1 LSKFAILKSYDDYVI
16 RIYSNK
22 VLLIIFSTVFLVG
35 GMNYAAAAPT
45 NTSLPSITGEATVGT
60 SLIVNTGAWSS
71 TQVTFNIQ
79 WFSCSTSL
87 STSCVAQSGRTSSAY
102 SLTIS
107 DLSKYVR
114 ASITAL
120 DSTGGSTVFTNLVG
134 PIVTPP
140 QASVLPVI
148 TGVATPGSVLQT
160 TRGTWSGAAATGD
173 QYQWLRCTSVDTSNC
188 KVISTGTGNT
198 YTVQNSDTGF
208 RLAVNVI
215 VRDITNRINGAAKSL
230 TTQPVLG
237 SPTVS
242 STPTFTSNLYV
253 GGTATI
259 DRGTWSTAGNT
270 TYLYQ
275 WQRCSSQSITACLNI
290 AGATNP
296 SYPVSQS
303 DLNQYLRVAV
313 TAINEVGGSTIYSG
327 FSAQVAATAPP
338 VNTNTPIVSGSPFE
352 TSPVSVVSK
361 GQWSNIEESK
371 LVIQWQICT
380 TTISCNDIPSATSPI
395 YTATS
400 ADIGKTIRVKI
411 IAPYSQKNVEAFSN
425 QTSIIKKAY
434 TNASPPTL
442 LSYADIGDEIEVFK
456 GFWEGLPIANISYVW
471 QRCKSAT
478 SCTNIPGATKTTYTP
493 SSSDRGYSIRVG
505 ERPSPTTAYAFSE
518 ISNQIPLLVAKKKTI
533 TCVKGKSTK
542 KVKAVNPKCP
552 KGYKKK

>member
-1 LSKFAILKSYDDYVI
+1 MK
-16 RIYSNK
+16 RIYGNK
-22 VLLIIFSTVFLVG
+22 VLLLTFSAIFLAG
-35 GMNYAAAAPT
+35 GINYAAAAPT

-60 SLIVNTGAWSS
+60 SLTVNTGGWSS

-79 WFSCSTSL
+79 WFSCSTNL
-87 STSCVAQSGRTSSAY
+87 STSCVAQSGRTTGTY
-102 SLTIS
+102 LVTTS
-107 DLSKYVR
+107 DLTRYIR
-114 ASITAL
+114 ASVTAL
-120 DSTGGSTVFTNLVG
+120 DATGGSTVFTTLVG
-134 PIVTPP
+134 PVVTPP
-140 QASVLPVI
+140 QARVLPVI
-148 TGVATPGSVLQT
+148 TGVATPGSVLQA

-188 KVISTGTGNT
+188 TVISTSTSNT

-215 VRDITNRINGAAKSL
+215 VRDITNRISGSAKSL

-253 GGTATI
+253 GGTATL

-275 WQRCSSQSITACLNI
+275 WQRCSTQAITACLNI
-290 AGATNP
+290 SGATTA
-296 SYPVSQS
+296 SYLVAQL

-338 VNTNTPIVSGSPFE
+338 VNTSIPIVSGSAFE
-352 TSPVSVVSK
+352 TSVINIISK
-361 GQWSNIEESK
+361 GQWSGIEESK
-371 LVIQWQICT
+371 LLTQWQICST
-380 TTISCNDIPSATSPI
+380 AISCSDIASATSPT
-395 YTATS
+395 YTASS
-400 ADIGKTIRVKI
+400 ADVGKTIRAKI

-425 QTSIIKKAY
+425 QTPIIKKAY
-434 TNASPPTL
+434 TNVFPPTL
-442 LSYADIGDEIEVFK
+442 LSYADIGDKIDIFK
-456 GFWEGLPIANISYVW
+456 GYWEGLATSNISYVW

-478 SCTNIPGATKTTYTP
+478 SCTNIPGATKSTYTP

-518 ISNQIPLLVAKKKTI
+518 ISNKIAVLVAAKKSI
-533 TCVKGKSTK
+533 TCVKKGKKAK
-542 KVKAVNPKCP
+542 KVTAVKPKCP

>member
-1 LSKFAILKSYDDYVI
+1 MR
-16 RIYSNK
+16 RIYGNK
-22 VLLIIFSTVFLVG
+22 VLLLTFSAIFLAG
-35 GMNYAAAAPT
+35 GINYAAAAPT

-60 SLIVNTGAWSS
+60 SLTVNTGGWSS

-79 WFSCSTSL
+79 WFSCSTNL
-87 STSCVAQSGRTSSAY
+87 STSCVAQSGRTTGTY
-102 SLTIS
+102 LVTTS
-107 DLSKYVR
+107 DLTRYIR
-114 ASITAL
+114 ASVTAL
-120 DSTGGSTVFTNLVG
+120 DATGGSTVFTTLVG
-134 PIVTPP
+134 PVVTPP

-148 TGVATPGSVLQT
+148 TGVATPGSVLQA

-188 KVISTGTGNT
+188 TVISTSTSNT

-215 VRDITNRINGAAKSL
+215 VRDITNRISGSAKSL

-253 GGTATI
+253 GGTATL

-275 WQRCSSQSITACLNI
+275 WQRCSTQAITACLNI
-290 AGATNP
+290 SGATTA
-296 SYPVSQS
+296 SYPVSQL

-338 VNTNTPIVSGSPFE
+338 VNTSIPIVSGSAFE
-352 TSPVSVVSK
+352 TLIINIISK
-361 GQWSNIEESK
+361 GQWSGIEESK
-371 LVIQWQICT
+371 LLTQWQICST
-380 TTISCNDIPSATSPI
+380 AISCSDIPSATSPT
-395 YTATS
+395 YTASS
-400 ADIGKTIRVKI
+400 ADVGKTIRVKI

-425 QTSIIKKAY
+425 QTLIIKKAY
-434 TNASPPTL
+434 TNVFPPTL
-442 LSYADIGDEIEVFK
+442 LSYADIGDKIDIFK
-456 GFWEGLPIANISYVW
+456 GYWEGLSISNISYVW

-478 SCTNIPGATKTTYTP
+478 SCTNIPGATKSTYTP

-518 ISNQIPLLVAKKKTI
+518 ISNKIPALVAAKKSI
-533 TCVKGKSTK
+533 TCVKKGKKAK
-542 KVKAVNPKCP
+542 KVTAINPKCP

>member
-1 LSKFAILKSYDDYVI
+1 MR
-16 RIYSNK
+16 RIYGNK
-22 VLLIIFSTVFLVG
+22 VLLLTFSAIFLAG
-35 GMNYAAAAPT
+35 GINYAAAAPT

-60 SLIVNTGAWSS
+60 SLTVNTGGWSS

-79 WFSCSTSL
+79 WFSCSTNL
-87 STSCVAQSGRTSSAY
+87 STSCVAQSGRTTGTY
-102 SLTIS
+102 LVTTS
-107 DLSKYVR
+107 DLTRYIR
-114 ASITAL
+114 ASVTAL
-120 DSTGGSTVFTNLVG
+120 DATGGSTVFTTLVG
-134 PIVTPP
+134 PVVTPP

-148 TGVATPGSVLQT
+148 TGVATPGSVLQA

-188 KVISTGTGNT
+188 TVISTSTSNT

-215 VRDITNRINGAAKSL
+215 VRDITNRISGSAKSL

-242 STPTFTSNLYV
+242 STPTFTSSLYV
-253 GGTATI
+253 GGTATL

-275 WQRCSSQSITACLNI
+275 WQRCSTQAITACLNI
-290 AGATNP
+290 SGATTA
-296 SYPVSQS
+296 SYLVAQL

-338 VNTNTPIVSGSPFE
+338 VNTSIPIVSGSAFE
-352 TSPVSVVSK
+352 TSVINIISK
-361 GQWSNIEESK
+361 GQWSGIEESK
-371 LVIQWQICT
+371 LLTQWQICST
-380 TTISCNDIPSATSPI
+380 AISCSDIASATSPT
-395 YTATS
+395 YTASS
-400 ADIGKTIRVKI
+400 ADVGKTIRAKI

-425 QTSIIKKAY
+425 QTPIIKKAY
-434 TNASPPTL
+434 TNVFPPTL
-442 LSYADIGDEIEVFK
+442 LSYADIGDKIDIFK
-456 GFWEGLPIANISYVW
+456 GYWEGLATSNISYVW

-478 SCTNIPGATKTTYTP
+478 SCTNIPGATKSTYTP

-518 ISNQIPLLVAKKKTI
+518 ISNKIAVLVAAKKSI
-533 TCVKGKSTK
+533 TCVKKGKKAK
-542 KVKAVNPKCP
+542 KVTAVKPKCP

>member
-1 LSKFAILKSYDDYVI
+1 MRK
-16 RIYSNK
+16 IYGNK
-22 VLLIIFSTVFLVG
+22 VLFLTFSAIFLAGSI
-35 GMNYAAAAPT
+35 NHAAAAPT

-60 SLIVNTGAWSS
+60 SLIVNTGSWSS
-71 TQVTFNIQ
+71 TQITFNIQ
-79 WFSCSTSL
+79 WFSCSTNL
-87 STSCVAQSGRTSSAY
+87 SSSCVAQSGRTIGTYLITA
-102 SLTIS
+102 S
-107 DLSKYVR
+107 DLTRYIR
-114 ASITAL
+114 ASVTAL
-120 DSTGGSTVFTNLVG
+120 DATGGSTVFTTLVG
-134 PIVTPP
+134 PVVTPP

-148 TGVATPGSVLQT
+148 TGVATPGSVLQA

-188 KVISTGTGNT
+188 TVISTSTSNT

-215 VRDITNRINGAAKSL
+215 VRDITNRISGSAKSL

-253 GGTATI
+253 GGTATL

-275 WQRCSSQSITACLNI
+275 WQRCSTQAITACLNI
-290 AGATNP
+290 SGATTA
-296 SYPVSQS
+296 SYLVAQL

-338 VNTNTPIVSGSPFE
+338 VNTSIPIVSGSAFE
-352 TSPVSVVSK
+352 TSVINIISK
-361 GQWSNIEESK
+361 GQWSGIEESK
-371 LVIQWQICT
+371 LLTQWQICST
-380 TTISCNDIPSATSPI
+380 AISCSDIASATSPT
-395 YTATS
+395 YTASS
-400 ADIGKTIRVKI
+400 ADVGKTIRVKI

-425 QTSIIKKAY
+425 QTLIIKKAY
-434 TNASPPTL
+434 TNVFPPTL
-442 LSYADIGDEIEVFK
+442 LSYADIGDKIDIFK
-456 GFWEGLPIANISYVW
+456 GYWEGLSISNISYVW

-478 SCTNIPGATKTTYTP
+478 SCTNIPGATKSTYTP

-518 ISNQIPLLVAKKKTI
+518 ISNKIAALVVAKKSI
-533 TCVKGKSTK
+533 TCVKKGKKAK
-542 KVKAVNPKCP
+542 KVTAVKPKCP

>member
-1 LSKFAILKSYDDYVI
+1 MR
-16 RIYSNK
+16 RIYGNK
-22 VLLIIFSTVFLVG
+22 VLLLTFSAIFLAG
-35 GMNYAAAAPT
+35 GINYAAAAPT

-60 SLIVNTGAWSS
+60 SLTVNTGGWSS

-79 WFSCSTSL
+79 WFSCSTNL
-87 STSCVAQSGRTSSAY
+87 STSCVAQSGRTTGTY
-102 SLTIS
+102 LVTTS
-107 DLSKYVR
+107 DLTRYIR
-114 ASITAL
+114 ASVTAL
-120 DSTGGSTVFTNLVG
+120 DATGGSTVFTTLVG
-134 PIVTPP
+134 PVVTPP

-148 TGVATPGSVLQT
+148 TGVATPGSVLQA

-188 KVISTGTGNT
+188 TVISTSTSNT

-215 VRDITNRINGAAKSL
+215 VRDITNRISGSAKSL

-253 GGTATI
+253 GGTATL

-275 WQRCSSQSITACLNI
+275 WQRCSTQAITACQNI
-290 AGATNP
+290 SGATTA
-296 SYPVSQS
+296 SYLVAQL

-338 VNTNTPIVSGSPFE
+338 VNTSIPIVSGSAFE
-352 TSPVSVVSK
+352 TSVINIISK
-361 GQWSNIEESK
+361 GQWSGIEESK
-371 LVIQWQICT
+371 LLTQWQICST
-380 TTISCNDIPSATSPI
+380 AISCSDIASATSPT
-395 YTATS
+395 YTASS
-400 ADIGKTIRVKI
+400 ADVGKTIRAKI

-425 QTSIIKKAY
+425 QTPIIKKAY
-434 TNASPPTL
+434 TNVFPPTL
-442 LSYADIGDEIEVFK
+442 LSYADIGDKIDIFK
-456 GFWEGLPIANISYVW
+456 GYWEGLATSNISYVW

-478 SCTNIPGATKTTYTP
+478 SCTNIPGATKSTYTP

-518 ISNQIPLLVAKKKTI
+518 ISNKIAVLVAAKKSI
-533 TCVKGKSTK
+533 TCVKKGKKAK
-542 KVKAVNPKCP
+542 KVTAVKPKCP

>member
-1 LSKFAILKSYDDYVI
+1 MR
-16 RIYSNK
+16 RIYGNK
-22 VLLIIFSTVFLVG
+22 VLLLTFSAIFLAGSI
-35 GMNYAAAAPT
+35 NHAAAAPT

-60 SLIVNTGAWSS
+60 SLTVNTGSWSS
-71 TQVTFNIQ
+71 TQITFNIQ
-79 WFSCSTSL
+79 WFSCSTNL
-87 STSCVAQSGRTSSAY
+87 SSSCVAQSGRTIGTYLITA
-102 SLTIS
+102 S
-107 DLSKYVR
+107 DLTRYIR
-114 ASITAL
+114 ASVTAL
-120 DSTGGSTVFTNLVG
+120 DATGGSTVFTTLVG
-134 PIVTPP
+134 PVVTPP

-148 TGVATPGSVLQT
+148 TGVATPGSVLQA

-188 KVISTGTGNT
+188 TVISTSTSNT

-215 VRDITNRINGAAKSL
+215 VRDITNRISGSAKSL

-253 GGTATI
+253 GGTATL

-275 WQRCSSQSITACLNI
+275 WQRCSTQAITACQNI
-290 AGATNP
+290 SGATTA
-296 SYPVSQS
+296 SYLVSQL

-338 VNTNTPIVSGSPFE
+338 VNTSIPIVSGSAFE
-352 TSPVSVVSK
+352 TSVINIISK
-361 GQWSNIEESK
+361 GQWSGIEESK
-371 LVIQWQICT
+371 LLTQWQICST
-380 TTISCNDIPSATSPI
+380 AISCSDIASATSPT
-395 YTATS
+395 YTASS
-400 ADIGKTIRVKI
+400 ADVGKTIRVKI

-425 QTSIIKKAY
+425 QTPIIKKAY
-434 TNASPPTL
+434 TNVFPPTL
-442 LSYADIGDEIEVFK
+442 LSYADIGDKIDIFK
-456 GFWEGLPIANISYVW
+456 GYWEGLATSNISYVW

-478 SCTNIPGATKTTYTP
+478 SCTNIPGATKSTYTP

-505 ERPSPTTAYAFSE
+505 ERPSPTTAYAFSGL
-518 ISNQIPLLVAKKKTI
+518 SDQIPAVLTVKKSKKSI

-542 KVKAVNPKCP
+542 KVTAVNPKCP
-552 KGYKKK
+552 TGYKKK

>member
-1 LSKFAILKSYDDYVI
+1 MRK
-16 RIYSNK
+16 IYGNK
-22 VLLIIFSTVFLVG
+22 VLLLTFSAIFLAG
-35 GMNYAAAAPT
+35 GINYAAAAPT

-60 SLIVNTGAWSS
+60 SLTVNTGGWSS

-79 WFSCSTSL
+79 WFSCSTNL
-87 STSCVAQSGRTSSAY
+87 STSCVVQSGRTTGTY
-102 SLTIS
+102 LITTS
-107 DLSKYVR
+107 DLTRYIR
-114 ASITAL
+114 ASVTAL
-120 DSTGGSTVFTNLVG
+120 DATGGSTVFTTLVG
-134 PIVTPP
+134 PVVTPP

-148 TGVATPGSVLQT
+148 TGVATPGSVLQA

-188 KVISTGTGNT
+188 TVISTSTSNT

-215 VRDITNRINGAAKSL
+215 VRDITNRISGSAKSL

-253 GGTATI
+253 GGTATL

-275 WQRCSSQSITACLNI
+275 WQRCSTQAITACLNI
-290 AGATNP
+290 SGATTA
-296 SYPVSQS
+296 SYPVSQL

-338 VNTNTPIVSGSPFE
+338 VNTSIPIVSGSAFE
-352 TSPVSVVSK
+352 TLIINIISK
-361 GQWSNIEESK
+361 GQWSGIEESK
-371 LVIQWQICT
+371 LLTQWQICST
-380 TTISCNDIPSATSPI
+380 AISCSDIASATSPT
-395 YTATS
+395 YTASS
-400 ADIGKTIRVKI
+400 ADVGKTIRAKI

-425 QTSIIKKAY
+425 QTPIIKKAY
-434 TNASPPTL
+434 TNVFPPTL
-442 LSYADIGDEIEVFK
+442 LSYADIGDKIDIFK
-456 GFWEGLPIANISYVW
+456 GYWEGLATSNISYVW

-478 SCTNIPGATKTTYTP
+478 SCTNIPGATKSTYTP

-518 ISNQIPLLVAKKKTI
+518 ISNKIAVLVAAKKSI
-533 TCVKGKSTK
+533 TCVKKGKKAK
-542 KVKAVNPKCP
+542 KVTAVKPKCP

>member
-1 LSKFAILKSYDDYVI
+1 MK
-16 RIYSNK
+16 RIYGNK
-22 VLLIIFSTVFLVG
+22 VLFLTFSTIFLAG
-35 GMNYAAAAPT
+35 GINYAAAAPT

-60 SLIVNTGAWSS
+60 SLTVNTGSWSS
-71 TQVTFNIQ
+71 TQITFNIQ
-79 WFSCSTSL
+79 WFSCSTNL
-87 STSCVAQSGRTSSAY
+87 STSCVAQAGRTTGTY
-102 SLTIS
+102 LITTS
-107 DLSKYVR
+107 DLTKYIR
-114 ASITAL
+114 ASVTAL
-120 DSTGGSTVFTNLVG
+120 DATGGSTVFTSLVG
-134 PIVTPP
+134 PVVTPP

-148 TGVATPGSVLQT
+148 TGVATPGSVLQA

-188 KVISTGTGNT
+188 TVISTGSGNT

-215 VRDITNRINGAAKSL
+215 VRDITNRISGSAKSL

-253 GGTATI
+253 GGTATL

-275 WQRCSSQSITACLNI
+275 WQRCSTQSITACLNI
-290 AGATNP
+290 SGATTA
-296 SYPVSQS
+296 SYLVSQL

-338 VNTNTPIVSGSPFE
+338 VNTSIPIVSGSAFE
-352 TSPVSVVSK
+352 TSVINIISK
-361 GQWSNIEESK
+361 GQWSGIEESK
-371 LVIQWQICT
+371 LLTQWQICST
-380 TTISCNDIPSATSPI
+380 AISCSDIPAATSPT
-395 YTATS
+395 YAATS
-400 ADIGKTIRVKI
+400 TDVGKTIRVKI
-411 IAPYSQKNVEAFSN
+411 IAPYSQKNIEVFSN
-425 QTSIIKKAY
+425 QTPIIKKAY
-434 TNASPPTL
+434 TNVFPPTL
-442 LSYADIGDEIEVFK
+442 LSYADIGDKIDIFK
-456 GFWEGLPIANISYVW
+456 GYWEGLATSNISYVW

-478 SCTNIPGATKTTYTP
+478 SCTNIPGATNSTYTP

-518 ISNQIPLLVAKKKTI
+518 ISNQIPTLVAAKKTI
-533 TCVKGKSTK
+533 TCVKKGKKDK
-542 KVKAVNPKCP
+542 KVTAINPKCP

>member
-1 LSKFAILKSYDDYVI
+1 MR
-16 RIYSNK
+16 RIYGNK
-22 VLLIIFSTVFLVG
+22 VLLLTFSAIFLAG
-35 GMNYAAAAPT
+35 GINYAAAAPT

-60 SLIVNTGAWSS
+60 SLTVNTGSWSS

-79 WFSCSTSL
+79 WFSCSTNL
-87 STSCVAQSGRTSSAY
+87 STSCVAQSGRTTGTY
-102 SLTIS
+102 LITTS
-107 DLSKYVR
+107 DLTRYIR
-114 ASITAL
+114 ASVTAL
-120 DSTGGSTVFTNLVG
+120 DATGGSTVFTTLVG
-134 PIVTPP
+134 PVVTPP

-148 TGVATPGSVLQT
+148 TGVATPGSVLQA

-188 KVISTGTGNT
+188 TVISTSTSNT

-215 VRDITNRINGAAKSL
+215 VRDITNRISGSAKSL

-253 GGTATI
+253 GGTATL

-275 WQRCSSQSITACLNI
+275 WQRCSTQAITACLNI
-290 AGATNP
+290 SGATTA
-296 SYPVSQS
+296 SYLVAQL

-338 VNTNTPIVSGSPFE
+338 VNTSIPIVSGSAFE
-352 TSPVSVVSK
+352 TLIINIISK
-361 GQWSNIEESK
+361 GQWSGIEESK
-371 LVIQWQICT
+371 LLTQWQICST
-380 TTISCNDIPSATSPI
+380 AISCSDIASATSPT
-395 YTATS
+395 YTASS
-400 ADIGKTIRVKI
+400 ADVGKTIRVKI

-425 QTSIIKKAY
+425 QTPIIKKAY
-434 TNASPPTL
+434 TNVFPPTL
-442 LSYADIGDEIEVFK
+442 LSYADIGDKIDIFK
-456 GFWEGLPIANISYVW
+456 GYWEGLATPNISYVW

-478 SCTNIPGATKTTYTP
+478 SCTNIPGATKSTYTP

-518 ISNQIPLLVAKKKTI
+518 ISNKIAVLVAAKKSI
-533 TCVKGKSTK
+533 TCVKKGKKAK
-542 KVKAVNPKCP
+542 KVTAVKPKCP

>member
-1 LSKFAILKSYDDYVI
+1 MR
-16 RIYSNK
+16 RIYGNK
-22 VLLIIFSTVFLVG
+22 FLFLTFSAIFLAG
-35 GMNYAAAAPT
+35 GINYAVAAPT

-60 SLIVNTGAWSS
+60 SLTVNTGGWSS

-87 STSCVAQSGRTSSAY
+87 STSCVAQAGRTTGTYLISA
-102 SLTIS
+102 S
-107 DLSKYVR
+107 DLTKYVR
-114 ASITAL
+114 ASVTAL
-120 DSTGGSTVFTNLVG
+120 DATGGSTVFTSLIG
-134 PIVTPP
+134 PVVTPP

-148 TGVATPGSVLQT
+148 TGVATPGSVLQA
-160 TRGTWSGAAATGD
+160 TRGTWSGAATTGD

-188 KVISTGTGNT
+188 TVISTGSINT

-215 VRDITNRINGAAKSL
+215 VRDITNRISGSAKSL
-230 TTQPVLG
+230 TTQAVLG

-253 GGTATI
+253 GGTATL

-275 WQRCSSQSITACLNI
+275 WQRCSAQSITACLNI
-290 AGATNP
+290 SGATTA
-296 SYPVSQS
+296 SYYVSQA

-338 VNTNTPIVSGSPFE
+338 INTSAPIVSGSPFE
-352 TSPVSVVSK
+352 TSVINVVSK
-361 GQWSNIEESK
+361 GQWSGIEESK
-371 LVIQWQICT
+371 LLTQWQICST
-380 TTISCNDIPSATSPI
+380 AISCSDIPSATSPT
-395 YTATS
+395 YTAIS
-400 ADIGKTIRVKI
+400 ADVGKTIRVKI
-411 IAPYSQKNVEAFSN
+411 IAPYSQKNVEVFSN
-425 QTSIIKKAY
+425 QTPIIKKAY
-434 TNASPPTL
+434 TNVFPPTL
-442 LSYADIGDEIEVFK
+442 LSYADIGDKIDIFK
-456 GFWEGLPIANISYVW
+456 GFWEGLSISNISYVW

-478 SCTNIPGATKTTYTP
+478 SCTNIPGAINTTYTP

-518 ISNQIPLLVAKKKTI
+518 ISNQIPALVAAKKTI
-533 TCVKGKSTK
+533 TCIKGKSTK
-542 KVKAVNPKCP
+542 KVSAVNPKCP
-552 KGYKKK
+552 TGYKKK

>member
-1 LSKFAILKSYDDYVI
+1 MR
-16 RIYSNK
+16 RIYGNK
-22 VLLIIFSTVFLVG
+22 VLLLTFSAIFLAG
-35 GMNYAAAAPT
+35 GINYAAAAPT

-60 SLIVNTGAWSS
+60 SLTVNTGGWSS

-79 WFSCSTSL
+79 WFSCSTNL
-87 STSCVAQSGRTSSAY
+87 STSCVVQSGRTTGTY
-102 SLTIS
+102 LITTS
-107 DLSKYVR
+107 DLTRYIR
-114 ASITAL
+114 ASVTAL
-120 DSTGGSTVFTNLVG
+120 DATGGSTVFTTLVG
-134 PIVTPP
+134 PVVTPP

-148 TGVATPGSVLQT
+148 TGVATPGSVLQA

-188 KVISTGTGNT
+188 TVISTSTSNT

-215 VRDITNRINGAAKSL
+215 VRDITNRISGSAKSL

-253 GGTATI
+253 GGTATL

-275 WQRCSSQSITACLNI
+275 WQRCSTQAITACLNI
-290 AGATNP
+290 SGATTA
-296 SYPVSQS
+296 SYLVAQL

-338 VNTNTPIVSGSPFE
+338 VNTSIPIVSGSAFE
-352 TSPVSVVSK
+352 TSVINIISK
-361 GQWSNIEESK
+361 GQWSGIEESK
-371 LVIQWQICT
+371 LLTQWQICST
-380 TTISCNDIPSATSPI
+380 AISCSDIASATSPT
-395 YTATS
+395 YTASS
-400 ADIGKTIRVKI
+400 ADVGKTIRAKI

-425 QTSIIKKAY
+425 QTPIIKKAY
-434 TNASPPTL
+434 TNVFPPTL
-442 LSYADIGDEIEVFK
+442 LSYADIGDKIDIFK
-456 GFWEGLPIANISYVW
+456 GYWEGLATSNISYVW

-478 SCTNIPGATKTTYTP
+478 SCTNIPGATKSTYTP

-518 ISNQIPLLVAKKKTI
+518 ISNKIAALVVAKKSI
-533 TCVKGKSTK
+533 TCVKKGKKAK
-542 KVKAVNPKCP
+542 KVTAVKPKCP

>member
-1 LSKFAILKSYDDYVI
+1 MR
-16 RIYSNK
+16 RIYGNK
-22 VLLIIFSTVFLVG
+22 VLLLTFSAIFLAG
-35 GMNYAAAAPT
+35 GINYAAAAPT

-60 SLIVNTGAWSS
+60 SLTVNTGSWSS

-79 WFSCSTSL
+79 WFSCSTNL
-87 STSCVAQSGRTSSAY
+87 STSCVAQSGRTIGTYLITA
-102 SLTIS
+102 S
-107 DLSKYVR
+107 DLTRYIR
-114 ASITAL
+114 ASVTAL
-120 DSTGGSTVFTNLVG
+120 DATGGSTVFTTLVG
-134 PIVTPP
+134 PVVTPP

-148 TGVATPGSVLQT
+148 TGVATPGSVLQA

-188 KVISTGTGNT
+188 TVISTSTSNT

-215 VRDITNRINGAAKSL
+215 VRDITNRISGSAKSL

-253 GGTATI
+253 GGTATL

-275 WQRCSSQSITACLNI
+275 WQRCSTQAITACQNI
-290 AGATNP
+290 SGATTA
-296 SYPVSQS
+296 SYLVAQL

-338 VNTNTPIVSGSPFE
+338 VNTSIPIVSGSAFE
-352 TSPVSVVSK
+352 TLIINIISK
-361 GQWSNIEESK
+361 GQWSGIEESK
-371 LVIQWQICT
+371 LLTHWQICST
-380 TTISCNDIPSATSPI
+380 AISCSDIASATSPT
-395 YTATS
+395 YTASS
-400 ADIGKTIRVKI
+400 ADVGKTIRAKI

-425 QTSIIKKAY
+425 QTPIIKKAY
-434 TNASPPTL
+434 TNVFPPTL
-442 LSYADIGDEIEVFK
+442 LSYADIGDKIDIFK
-456 GFWEGLPIANISYVW
+456 GYWEGLATSNISYVW

-478 SCTNIPGATKTTYTP
+478 SCTNIPGATKSTYTP

-518 ISNQIPLLVAKKKTI
+518 ISNKIAVLVAAKKSI
-533 TCVKGKSTK
+533 TCVKKGKKAK
-542 KVKAVNPKCP
+542 KVTAVKPKCP

>member
-1 LSKFAILKSYDDYVI
+1 MK
-16 RIYSNK
+16 RIYGNK
-22 VLLIIFSTVFLVG
+22 VLLLTFSAIFLAG
-35 GMNYAAAAPT
+35 GINYAAAAPT

-60 SLIVNTGAWSS
+60 SLTVNTGGWSS

-79 WFSCSTSL
+79 WFSCSTNL
-87 STSCVAQSGRTSSAY
+87 STSCVAQSGRTTGTY
-102 SLTIS
+102 LVTTS
-107 DLSKYVR
+107 DLTRYIR
-114 ASITAL
+114 ASVTAL
-120 DSTGGSTVFTNLVG
+120 DATGGSTVFTTLVG
-134 PIVTPP
+134 PVVTPP

-148 TGVATPGSVLQT
+148 TGVATPGSVLQA

-188 KVISTGTGNT
+188 TVISTSTSNT

-215 VRDITNRINGAAKSL
+215 VRDITNRISGSAKSL

-242 STPTFTSNLYV
+242 STPTFTSSLYV
-253 GGTATI
+253 GGTATL

-275 WQRCSSQSITACLNI
+275 WQRCSTQAITACLNI
-290 AGATNP
+290 SGATTA
-296 SYPVSQS
+296 SYLVAQL

-338 VNTNTPIVSGSPFE
+338 VNTSIPIVSGSAFE
-352 TSPVSVVSK
+352 TSVINIISK
-361 GQWSNIEESK
+361 GQWSGIEESK
-371 LVIQWQICT
+371 LLTQWQICST
-380 TTISCNDIPSATSPI
+380 AISCSDIASATSPT
-395 YTATS
+395 YTASS
-400 ADIGKTIRVKI
+400 ADVGKTIRAKI

-425 QTSIIKKAY
+425 QTPIIKKAY
-434 TNASPPTL
+434 TNVFPPTL
-442 LSYADIGDEIEVFK
+442 LSYADIGDKIDIFK
-456 GFWEGLPIANISYVW
+456 GYWEGLATSNISYVW

-478 SCTNIPGATKTTYTP
+478 SCTNIPGATKSTYTP

-518 ISNQIPLLVAKKKTI
+518 ISNKIAALVVAKKSK
-533 TCVKGKSTK
+533 TCVKKGKKAK
-542 KVKAVNPKCP
+542 KVTAVKPKCP

>member
-1 LSKFAILKSYDDYVI
+1 MR
-16 RIYSNK
+16 RIYGNK
-22 VLLIIFSTVFLVG
+22 VLLLTFSAIFLAG
-35 GMNYAAAAPT
+35 GINYAAAAPT

-60 SLIVNTGAWSS
+60 SLTVNTGGWSS

-79 WFSCSTSL
+79 WFSCSTNL
-87 STSCVAQSGRTSSAY
+87 STSCVAQSGRTTGTY
-102 SLTIS
+102 LVTTS
-107 DLSKYVR
+107 DLTRYIR
-114 ASITAL
+114 ASVTAL
-120 DSTGGSTVFTNLVG
+120 DATGGSTVFTTLVG
-134 PIVTPP
+134 PVVTPP

-148 TGVATPGSVLQT
+148 TGVATPGSVLQA

-188 KVISTGTGNT
+188 TVISTSTSNT

-215 VRDITNRINGAAKSL
+215 VRDITNRISGSAKSL

-253 GGTATI
+253 GGTATL

-275 WQRCSSQSITACLNI
+275 WQRCSTQAITACLNI
-290 AGATNP
+290 SGATTA
-296 SYPVSQS
+296 SYLVAQL

-338 VNTNTPIVSGSPFE
+338 VNTSIPIVSGSAFE
-352 TSPVSVVSK
+352 TSVINIISK
-361 GQWSNIEESK
+361 GQWSGIEESK
-371 LVIQWQICT
+371 LLTQWQICST
-380 TTISCNDIPSATSPI
+380 AISCSDIASATSPT
-395 YTATS
+395 YTASS
-400 ADIGKTIRVKI
+400 ADVGKTIRAKI

-425 QTSIIKKAY
+425 QTPIIKKAY
-434 TNASPPTL
+434 TNVFPPTL
-442 LSYADIGDEIEVFK
+442 LSYADIGDKIDIFK
-456 GFWEGLPIANISYVW
+456 GYWEGLATSNISYVW

-478 SCTNIPGATKTTYTP
+478 SCTNIPGATKSTYTP

-518 ISNQIPLLVAKKKTI
+518 ISNKIAVLVVAKKSI
-533 TCVKGKSTK
+533 TCVKKGKKAK
-542 KVKAVNPKCP
+542 KVTAVKPKCP

>member
-1 LSKFAILKSYDDYVI
+1 MR
-16 RIYSNK
+16 RIYGNK
-22 VLLIIFSTVFLVG
+22 VLLLTFSAIFLAG
-35 GMNYAAAAPT
+35 GINYAAAAPT

-60 SLIVNTGAWSS
+60 SLTVNTGSWSS

-79 WFSCSTSL
+79 WFSCSTNL
-87 STSCVAQSGRTSSAY
+87 STSCVAQSGRTTGTY
-102 SLTIS
+102 LVTTS
-107 DLSKYVR
+107 DLTRYIR
-114 ASITAL
+114 ASVTAL
-120 DSTGGSTVFTNLVG
+120 DATGGSTVFTTLVG
-134 PIVTPP
+134 PVVTPP

-148 TGVATPGSVLQT
+148 TGVATPGSVLQA

-188 KVISTGTGNT
+188 TVISTSTSNT

-215 VRDITNRINGAAKSL
+215 VRDITNRISGSAKSL

-253 GGTATI
+253 GGTATL

-275 WQRCSSQSITACLNI
+275 WQRCSTQAITACLNI
-290 AGATNP
+290 SGATTA
-296 SYPVSQS
+296 SYLVAQL

-338 VNTNTPIVSGSPFE
+338 VNTSIPIVSGSAFE
-352 TSPVSVVSK
+352 TLIINIISK
-361 GQWSNIEESK
+361 GQWSGIEESK
-371 LVIQWQICT
+371 LLTQWQICT
-380 TTISCNDIPSATSPI
+380 TAISCSDIASATSPT
-395 YTATS
+395 YTASS
-400 ADIGKTIRVKI
+400 ADVGKTIRAKI

-425 QTSIIKKAY
+425 QTPIIKKAY
-434 TNASPPTL
+434 TNVFPPTL
-442 LSYADIGDEIEVFK
+442 LSYADIGDKIDIFK
-456 GFWEGLPIANISYVW
+456 GYWEGLATSNISYVW

-478 SCTNIPGATKTTYTP
+478 SCTNIPGATKSTYTP

-518 ISNQIPLLVAKKKTI
+518 ISNKIAALVVAKKSI
-533 TCVKGKSTK
+533 TCVKKGKKAK
-542 KVKAVNPKCP
+542 KVTAVKPKCP

>member
-1 LSKFAILKSYDDYVI
+1 MR
-16 RIYSNK
+16 RIYGNK
-22 VLLIIFSTVFLVG
+22 VLLLTFSAIFLAG
-35 GMNYAAAAPT
+35 GINYAAAAPT

-60 SLIVNTGAWSS
+60 SLTVNTGSWSS

-79 WFSCSTSL
+79 WFSCSTNL
-87 STSCVAQSGRTSSAY
+87 STSCVAQSGRTTGTY
-102 SLTIS
+102 LITTS
-107 DLSKYVR
+107 DLTRYIR
-114 ASITAL
+114 ASVTAL
-120 DSTGGSTVFTNLVG
+120 DATGGSTVFTTLVG
-134 PIVTPP
+134 PVVTPP

-148 TGVATPGSVLQT
+148 TGVATPGSVLQA

-188 KVISTGTGNT
+188 TVISTSTSNT

-215 VRDITNRINGAAKSL
+215 VRDITNRISGSAKSL

-253 GGTATI
+253 GGTATL

-275 WQRCSSQSITACLNI
+275 WQRCSTQAITACQNI
-290 AGATNP
+290 SGATTA
-296 SYPVSQS
+296 SYLVAQL

-338 VNTNTPIVSGSPFE
+338 VNTSIPIVSGSAFE
-352 TSPVSVVSK
+352 TSVINIISK
-361 GQWSNIEESK
+361 GQWSGIEESK
-371 LVIQWQICT
+371 LLTQWQICST
-380 TTISCNDIPSATSPI
+380 AISCSDIASATSPT
-395 YTATS
+395 YTASS
-400 ADIGKTIRVKI
+400 ADVGKTIRAKI

-425 QTSIIKKAY
+425 QTPIIKKAY
-434 TNASPPTL
+434 TNVFPPTL
-442 LSYADIGDEIEVFK
+442 LSYADIGDKIDIFK
-456 GFWEGLPIANISYVW
+456 GYWEGLATSNISYVW

-478 SCTNIPGATKTTYTP
+478 SCTNIPGATKSTYTP

-518 ISNQIPLLVAKKKTI
+518 ISNKIAALVVAKKSI
-533 TCVKGKSTK
+533 TCVKKGKKAK
-542 KVKAVNPKCP
+542 KVTAVKPKCP

>member
-1 LSKFAILKSYDDYVI
+1 MR
-16 RIYSNK
+16 RIYGNK
-22 VLLIIFSTVFLVG
+22 VLLLTFSAIFLAG
-35 GMNYAAAAPT
+35 GINYAAAAPT

-60 SLIVNTGAWSS
+60 SLTVNTGGWSS

-79 WFSCSTSL
+79 WFSCSTNL
-87 STSCVAQSGRTSSAY
+87 STSCVAQSGRTTGTY
-102 SLTIS
+102 LVTTS
-107 DLSKYVR
+107 DLTRYIR
-114 ASITAL
+114 ASVTAL
-120 DSTGGSTVFTNLVG
+120 DATGGSTVFTTLVG
-134 PIVTPP
+134 PVVTPP

-148 TGVATPGSVLQT
+148 TGVATPGSVLQA

-188 KVISTGTGNT
+188 TVISTSTSNT

-215 VRDITNRINGAAKSL
+215 VRDITNRISGSAKSL

-253 GGTATI
+253 GGTATL

-275 WQRCSSQSITACLNI
+275 WQRCSTQAITACLNI
-290 AGATNP
+290 SGATTA
-296 SYPVSQS
+296 SYPVSQL

-338 VNTNTPIVSGSPFE
+338 VNTSIPIVSGSAFE
-352 TSPVSVVSK
+352 TLIINIISK
-361 GQWSNIEESK
+361 GQWSGIEESK
-371 LVIQWQICT
+371 LLTQWQICST
-380 TTISCNDIPSATSPI
+380 AISCSDIPSATSPT
-395 YTATS
+395 YTASS
-400 ADIGKTIRVKI
+400 ADVGKTIRVKI

-425 QTSIIKKAY
+425 QTLIIKKAY
-434 TNASPPTL
+434 TNVFPPTL
-442 LSYADIGDEIEVFK
+442 LSYADIGDKIDIFK
-456 GFWEGLPIANISYVW
+456 GYWEGLSISNISYVW

-478 SCTNIPGATKTTYTP
+478 SCTNIPGATKSTYTP

-518 ISNQIPLLVAKKKTI
+518 ISNKIPALVAAKKSI
-533 TCVKGKSTK
+533 TCVKKGKKAK
-542 KVKAVNPKCP
+542 KVTAVKPKCP

>member
-1 LSKFAILKSYDDYVI
+1 MR
-16 RIYSNK
+16 RIYGNK
-22 VLLIIFSTVFLVG
+22 VLLLTFSAIFLAG
-35 GMNYAAAAPT
+35 GINYAAAAPT

-60 SLIVNTGAWSS
+60 SLTVNTGGWSS

-79 WFSCSTSL
+79 WFSCSTNL
-87 STSCVAQSGRTSSAY
+87 STSCVAQSGRTTGTY
-102 SLTIS
+102 LITTS
-107 DLSKYVR
+107 DLTRYIR
-114 ASITAL
+114 ASVTAL
-120 DSTGGSTVFTNLVG
+120 DATGGSTVFTTLVG
-134 PIVTPP
+134 PVVTPP

-148 TGVATPGSVLQT
+148 TGVATPGSVLQA

-188 KVISTGTGNT
+188 TVISTSTSNT

-215 VRDITNRINGAAKSL
+215 VRDITNRISGSAKSL

-253 GGTATI
+253 GGTATL

-275 WQRCSSQSITACLNI
+275 WQRCSTQAITACQNI
-290 AGATNP
+290 SGATTA
-296 SYPVSQS
+296 SYLVAQL

-338 VNTNTPIVSGSPFE
+338 VNTSIPIVSGSAFE
-352 TSPVSVVSK
+352 TSVINIISK
-361 GQWSNIEESK
+361 GQWSGIEESK
-371 LVIQWQICT
+371 LLTQWQICST
-380 TTISCNDIPSATSPI
+380 AISCSDIASATSPT
-395 YTATS
+395 YTASS
-400 ADIGKTIRVKI
+400 ADVGKTIRAKI

-425 QTSIIKKAY
+425 QTPIIKKAY
-434 TNASPPTL
+434 TNVFPPTL
-442 LSYADIGDEIEVFK
+442 LSYADIGDKIDIFK
-456 GFWEGLPIANISYVW
+456 GYWEGLATSNISYVW

-478 SCTNIPGATKTTYTP
+478 SCTNIPGATKSTYTP

-518 ISNQIPLLVAKKKTI
+518 ISNKIAALVVAKKSI
-533 TCVKGKSTK
+533 TCVKKGKKAK
-542 KVKAVNPKCP
+542 KVTAVKPKCP

>member
-1 LSKFAILKSYDDYVI
+1 MR
-16 RIYSNK
+16 RIYGNK
-22 VLLIIFSTVFLVG
+22 VLLLTFSAIFLAG
-35 GMNYAAAAPT
+35 GINYAAAAPT

-60 SLIVNTGAWSS
+60 SLTVNTGGWSS

-79 WFSCSTSL
+79 WFSCSTNL
-87 STSCVAQSGRTSSAY
+87 STSCVVQSGRTTGTY
-102 SLTIS
+102 LITTS
-107 DLSKYVR
+107 DLTRYIR
-114 ASITAL
+114 ASVTAL
-120 DSTGGSTVFTNLVG
+120 DATGGSTVFTTLVG
-134 PIVTPP
+134 PVVTPP

-148 TGVATPGSVLQT
+148 TGVATPGSVLQA

-188 KVISTGTGNT
+188 TVISTSTSNT

-215 VRDITNRINGAAKSL
+215 VRDITNRISGSAKSL

-253 GGTATI
+253 GGTATL

-275 WQRCSSQSITACLNI
+275 WQRCSTQAITACLNI
-290 AGATNP
+290 SGATTA
-296 SYPVSQS
+296 SYPVSQL

-338 VNTNTPIVSGSPFE
+338 VNTSIPIVSGSAFE
-352 TSPVSVVSK
+352 TLIINIISK
-361 GQWSNIEESK
+361 GQWSGIEESK
-371 LVIQWQICT
+371 LLTQWQICT
-380 TTISCNDIPSATSPI
+380 TAISCSDIPSATSPT
-395 YTATS
+395 YTASS
-400 ADIGKTIRVKI
+400 ADVGKTIRVKI

-425 QTSIIKKAY
+425 QTLIIKKAY
-434 TNASPPTL
+434 TNVFPPTL
-442 LSYADIGDEIEVFK
+442 LSYADIGDKIDIFK
-456 GFWEGLPIANISYVW
+456 GYWEGLATSNISYVW

-478 SCTNIPGATKTTYTP
+478 SCTNIPGATKSTYTP

-518 ISNQIPLLVAKKKTI
+518 ISNKIAALVVAKKSI
-533 TCVKGKSTK
+533 TCVKKGKKAK
-542 KVKAVNPKCP
+542 KVTAVKPKCP

>member
-1 LSKFAILKSYDDYVI
+1 MR
-16 RIYSNK
+16 RIYGNK
-22 VLLIIFSTVFLVG
+22 VLLLTFSAIFLAG
-35 GMNYAAAAPT
+35 GINYAAAAPT

-60 SLIVNTGAWSS
+60 SLTVNTGGWSS

-79 WFSCSTSL
+79 WFSCSTNL
-87 STSCVAQSGRTSSAY
+87 STSCVVQSGRTTGTY
-102 SLTIS
+102 LVTTS
-107 DLSKYVR
+107 DLTRYIR
-114 ASITAL
+114 ASVTAL
-120 DSTGGSTVFTNLVG
+120 DATGGSTVFTTLVG
-134 PIVTPP
+134 PVVTPP

-148 TGVATPGSVLQT
+148 TGVATPGSVLQA

-173 QYQWLRCTSVDTSNC
+173 QYQWLRCTSIDTSNC
-188 KVISTGTGNT
+188 TVISTGSGNT

-215 VRDITNRINGAAKSL
+215 VRDITNRISGSAKSL

-253 GGTATI
+253 GGTATL

-275 WQRCSSQSITACLNI
+275 WQRCSTQAITACLNI
-290 AGATNP
+290 SGATTA
-296 SYPVSQS
+296 SYPVSQL

-338 VNTNTPIVSGSPFE
+338 VNTSIPIVSGSAFE
-352 TSPVSVVSK
+352 TLIINIISK
-361 GQWSNIEESK
+361 GQWSGIEESK
-371 LVIQWQICT
+371 LLTQWQICST
-380 TTISCNDIPSATSPI
+380 AISCSDIPSATSPT
-395 YTATS
+395 YTASS
-400 ADIGKTIRVKI
+400 ADVGKTIRVKI

-425 QTSIIKKAY
+425 QTLIIKKAY
-434 TNASPPTL
+434 TNVFPPTL
-442 LSYADIGDEIEVFK
+442 LSYADIGDKIDIFK
-456 GFWEGLPIANISYVW
+456 GYWEGLSISNISYVW

-478 SCTNIPGATKTTYTP
+478 SCTNIPGATKSTYTP

-518 ISNQIPLLVAKKKTI
+518 ISNKIAALVVAKKSI
-533 TCVKGKSTK
+533 TCVKKGKKAK
-542 KVKAVNPKCP
+542 KVTAVKPKCP

>member
-1 LSKFAILKSYDDYVI
+1 MR
-16 RIYSNK
+16 RIYGNK
-22 VLLIIFSTVFLVG
+22 VLLLTFSAIFLAG
-35 GMNYAAAAPT
+35 GINYAAAAPT

-60 SLIVNTGAWSS
+60 SLTVNTGGWSS

-79 WFSCSTSL
+79 WFSCSTNL
-87 STSCVAQSGRTSSAY
+87 STSCVAQSGRTTGTY
-102 SLTIS
+102 LVTTS
-107 DLSKYVR
+107 DLTRYIR
-114 ASITAL
+114 ASVTAL
-120 DSTGGSTVFTNLVG
+120 DATGGSTVFTTLVG
-134 PIVTPP
+134 PVVTPP

-148 TGVATPGSVLQT
+148 TGVATPGSVLQA

-188 KVISTGTGNT
+188 TVISTSTSNT

-215 VRDITNRINGAAKSL
+215 VRDITNRISGSAKSL

-253 GGTATI
+253 GGTATL

-275 WQRCSSQSITACLNI
+275 WQRCSTQAITACLNI
-290 AGATNP
+290 SGATTA
-296 SYPVSQS
+296 SYLVAQL

-338 VNTNTPIVSGSPFE
+338 VNTSIPIVSGSAFE
-352 TSPVSVVSK
+352 TSVINIISK
-361 GQWSNIEESK
+361 GQWSGIEESK
-371 LVIQWQICT
+371 LLTQWQICST
-380 TTISCNDIPSATSPI
+380 AISCSDIASATSPT
-395 YTATS
+395 YTASS
-400 ADIGKTIRVKI
+400 ADVGKTIRAKI

-425 QTSIIKKAY
+425 QTPIIKKAY
-434 TNASPPTL
+434 TNVFPPTL
-442 LSYADIGDEIEVFK
+442 LSYADIGDKIDIFK
-456 GFWEGLPIANISYVW
+456 GYWEGLATSNISYVW

-478 SCTNIPGATKTTYTP
+478 SCTNIPGATKSTYTP

-518 ISNQIPLLVAKKKTI
+518 ISNKIAALVVAKKSI
-533 TCVKGKSTK
+533 TCVKKGKKAK
-542 KVKAVNPKCP
+542 KVTAVKPKCP

>member
-1 LSKFAILKSYDDYVI
+1 MRK
-16 RIYSNK
+16 IYGNK
-22 VLLIIFSTVFLVG
+22 VLFLTFSAIFLAGSI
-35 GMNYAAAAPT
+35 NHAAAAPT

-60 SLIVNTGAWSS
+60 SLIANTGSCSS
-71 TQVTFNIQ
+71 TQITFNIQ
-79 WFSCSTSL
+79 WFSCSTNL
-87 STSCVAQSGRTSSAY
+87 SSSCVAQSGRTIGTYLITA
-102 SLTIS
+102 S
-107 DLSKYVR
+107 DLTRYIR
-114 ASITAL
+114 ASVTAL
-120 DSTGGSTVFTNLVG
+120 DATGGSTVFTTLVG
-134 PIVTPP
+134 PVVTPP

-148 TGVATPGSVLQT
+148 TGVATPGSVLQA

-173 QYQWLRCTSVDTSNC
+173 QYQWLRCTSIDTSNC
-188 KVISTGTGNT
+188 TVISTGSGNT

-215 VRDITNRINGAAKSL
+215 VRDITNRISGSAKSL

-253 GGTATI
+253 GGTATL

-275 WQRCSSQSITACLNI
+275 WQRCSTQAITACQNI
-290 AGATNP
+290 SGATTA
-296 SYPVSQS
+296 SYLVAQL

-338 VNTNTPIVSGSPFE
+338 VNTSIPIVSGSAFE
-352 TSPVSVVSK
+352 TSVINIISK
-361 GQWSNIEESK
+361 GQWSGIEESK
-371 LVIQWQICT
+371 LLTQWQICST
-380 TTISCNDIPSATSPI
+380 AISCSDIASATSPT
-395 YTATS
+395 YTASS
-400 ADIGKTIRVKI
+400 ADVGKTIRAKI

-425 QTSIIKKAY
+425 QTPIIKKAY
-434 TNASPPTL
+434 TNVFPPTL
-442 LSYADIGDEIEVFK
+442 LSYADIGDKIDIFK
-456 GFWEGLPIANISYVW
+456 GYWEGLATPNISYVW

-478 SCTNIPGATKTTYTP
+478 SCTNIPGATKSTYTP

-518 ISNQIPLLVAKKKTI
+518 ISNKIPALVAAKKSI
-533 TCVKGKSTK
+533 TCVKKGKKAK
-542 KVKAVNPKCP
+542 KVTAINPKCP

>member
-1 LSKFAILKSYDDYVI
+1 MR
-16 RIYSNK
+16 RIYGNK
-22 VLLIIFSTVFLVG
+22 VLLLTFSAIFLAG
-35 GMNYAAAAPT
+35 GINYAAAAPT

-60 SLIVNTGAWSS
+60 SLTVNTGSWSS

-79 WFSCSTSL
+79 WFSCSTNL
-87 STSCVAQSGRTSSAY
+87 STSCVAQSGRTTGTY
-102 SLTIS
+102 LVTTS
-107 DLSKYVR
+107 DLTRYIR
-114 ASITAL
+114 ASVTAL
-120 DSTGGSTVFTNLVG
+120 DATGGSTVFTTLVG
-134 PIVTPP
+134 PVVTPP

-148 TGVATPGSVLQT
+148 TGVATPGSVLQA

-173 QYQWLRCTSVDTSNC
+173 QYQWLRCTSIDTSNC
-188 KVISTGTGNT
+188 TVISTGSGNT

-215 VRDITNRINGAAKSL
+215 VRDITNRISGSAKSL

-253 GGTATI
+253 GGTATL

-275 WQRCSSQSITACLNI
+275 WQRCSTQAITACLNI
-290 AGATNP
+290 SGATTA
-296 SYPVSQS
+296 SYLVSQL

-338 VNTNTPIVSGSPFE
+338 VNTSIPIVSGSAFE
-352 TSPVSVVSK
+352 TLIINIISK
-361 GQWSNIEESK
+361 GQWSGIEESK
-371 LVIQWQICT
+371 LLTQWQICT
-380 TTISCNDIPSATSPI
+380 TAISCSDIPSATSPT
-395 YTATS
+395 YTASS
-400 ADIGKTIRVKI
+400 ADVGKTIRVKI

-425 QTSIIKKAY
+425 QTLIIKKAY
-434 TNASPPTL
+434 TNVFPPTL
-442 LSYADIGDEIEVFK
+442 LSYADIGDKIDIFK
-456 GFWEGLPIANISYVW
+456 GYWEGLSISNISYVW

-478 SCTNIPGATKTTYTP
+478 SCTNIPGATKSTYTP

-518 ISNQIPLLVAKKKTI
+518 ISNKIAALVVAKKSI
-533 TCVKGKSTK
+533 TCVKKGKKAK
-542 KVKAVNPKCP
+542 KVTAVKPKCP

>member
-1 LSKFAILKSYDDYVI
+1 MK
-16 RIYSNK
+16 RIYGNK
-22 VLLIIFSTVFLVG
+22 VLLLTFSAIFLAG
-35 GMNYAAAAPT
+35 GINYAAAAPT

-60 SLIVNTGAWSS
+60 SLTVNTGGWSS

-79 WFSCSTSL
+79 WFSCSTNL
-87 STSCVAQSGRTSSAY
+87 STSCVAQSGRTTGTY
-102 SLTIS
+102 LVTTS
-107 DLSKYVR
+107 DLTRYIR
-114 ASITAL
+114 ASVTAL
-120 DSTGGSTVFTNLVG
+120 DATGGSTVFTTLVG
-134 PIVTPP
+134 PVVTPP
-140 QASVLPVI
+140 QARVLPVI
-148 TGVATPGSVLQT
+148 TGVATPGSVLQA

-188 KVISTGTGNT
+188 TVISTSTSNT

-215 VRDITNRINGAAKSL
+215 VRDITNRISGSAKSL

-253 GGTATI
+253 GGTATL

-275 WQRCSSQSITACLNI
+275 WQRCSTQAITACLNI
-290 AGATNP
+290 SGATTA
-296 SYPVSQS
+296 SYLVAQL

-338 VNTNTPIVSGSPFE
+338 VNTSIPIVSGSAFE
-352 TSPVSVVSK
+352 TSVINIISK
-361 GQWSNIEESK
+361 GQWSGIEESK
-371 LVIQWQICT
+371 LLTQWQICST
-380 TTISCNDIPSATSPI
+380 AISCSDIASATSPT
-395 YTATS
+395 YTASS
-400 ADIGKTIRVKI
+400 ADVGKTIRAKI

-425 QTSIIKKAY
+425 QTPIIKKAY
-434 TNASPPTL
+434 TNVFPPTL
-442 LSYADIGDEIEVFK
+442 LSYADIGDKIDIFK
-456 GFWEGLPIANISYVW
+456 GYWEGLATSNISYVW

-478 SCTNIPGATKTTYTP
+478 SCTNIPGATKSTYTP

-518 ISNQIPLLVAKKKTI
+518 ISNKIAALVVAKKSK
-533 TCVKGKSTK
+533 TCVKKGKKAK
-542 KVKAVNPKCP
+542 KVTAVKPKCP

>member
-1 LSKFAILKSYDDYVI
+1 MK
-16 RIYSNK
+16 RIYGNK
-22 VLLIIFSTVFLVG
+22 VLLLTFSAIFLAG
-35 GMNYAAAAPT
+35 GINYAAAAPT

-60 SLIVNTGAWSS
+60 SLTVNTGGWSS

-79 WFSCSTSL
+79 WFSCSTNL
-87 STSCVAQSGRTSSAY
+87 STSCVAQSGRTTGTY
-102 SLTIS
+102 LVTTS
-107 DLSKYVR
+107 DLTRYIR
-114 ASITAL
+114 ASVTAL
-120 DSTGGSTVFTNLVG
+120 DATGGSTVFTTLVG
-134 PIVTPP
+134 PVVTPP
-140 QASVLPVI
+140 QARVLPVI
-148 TGVATPGSVLQT
+148 TGVATPGSVLQA

-188 KVISTGTGNT
+188 TVISTSTSNT

-215 VRDITNRINGAAKSL
+215 VRDITNRISGSAKSL

-242 STPTFTSNLYV
+242 STPTFTSSLYV
-253 GGTATI
+253 GGTATL

-275 WQRCSSQSITACLNI
+275 WQRCSTQAITACLNI
-290 AGATNP
+290 SGATTA
-296 SYPVSQS
+296 SYLVAQL
-303 DLNQYLRVAV
+303 DLNRYLRVAV

-338 VNTNTPIVSGSPFE
+338 VNTSIPIVSGSAFE
-352 TSPVSVVSK
+352 TSVINIISK
-361 GQWSNIEESK
+361 GQWSGIEESK
-371 LVIQWQICT
+371 LLTQWQICST
-380 TTISCNDIPSATSPI
+380 AISCSDIASATSPT
-395 YTATS
+395 YTASS
-400 ADIGKTIRVKI
+400 ADVGKTIRAKI

-425 QTSIIKKAY
+425 QTPIIKKAY
-434 TNASPPTL
+434 TNVFPPTL
-442 LSYADIGDEIEVFK
+442 LSYADIGDKIDIFK
-456 GFWEGLPIANISYVW
+456 GYWEGLATSNISYVW

-478 SCTNIPGATKTTYTP
+478 SCTNIPGATKSTYTP

-518 ISNQIPLLVAKKKTI
+518 ISNKITVLVAAKKSI
-533 TCVKGKSTK
+533 TCVKKGKKAK
-542 KVKAVNPKCP
+542 KVTAVKPKCP

>member
-1 LSKFAILKSYDDYVI
+1 MR
-16 RIYSNK
+16 RIYGNK
-22 VLLIIFSTVFLVG
+22 VLLLTFSAIFLAG
-35 GMNYAAAAPT
+35 GINYAAAAPT

-60 SLIVNTGAWSS
+60 SLTVNTGSWSS

-79 WFSCSTSL
+79 WFSCSTNL
-87 STSCVAQSGRTSSAY
+87 STSCVAQSGRTTGTY
-102 SLTIS
+102 LITTS
-107 DLSKYVR
+107 DLTRYIR
-114 ASITAL
+114 ASVTAL
-120 DSTGGSTVFTNLVG
+120 DATGGSTVFTTLVG
-134 PIVTPP
+134 PVVTPP

-148 TGVATPGSVLQT
+148 TGVATPGSVLQA

-188 KVISTGTGNT
+188 TVISTSTSNT

-215 VRDITNRINGAAKSL
+215 VRDITNRISGSAKSL

-253 GGTATI
+253 GGTATL

-275 WQRCSSQSITACLNI
+275 WQRCSTQAITACQNI
-290 AGATNP
+290 SGATTA
-296 SYPVSQS
+296 SYLVAQL

-338 VNTNTPIVSGSPFE
+338 VNTSIPIVSGSAFE
-352 TSPVSVVSK
+352 TSVINIISK
-361 GQWSNIEESK
+361 GQWSGIEESK
-371 LVIQWQICT
+371 LLTQWQICT
-380 TTISCNDIPSATSPI
+380 TAISCSDIPSATSPT
-395 YTATS
+395 YTASS
-400 ADIGKTIRVKI
+400 ADVGKTIRAKI

-425 QTSIIKKAY
+425 QTLIIKKAY
-434 TNASPPTL
+434 TNVFPPTL
-442 LSYADIGDEIEVFK
+442 LSYADIGDKIDIFK
-456 GFWEGLPIANISYVW
+456 GYWEGLSISNISYVW

-478 SCTNIPGATKTTYTP
+478 SCTNIPGATKSTYTP

-518 ISNQIPLLVAKKKTI
+518 ISNKIPALVAAKKSI
-533 TCVKGKSTK
+533 TCVKKGKKAK
-542 KVKAVNPKCP
+542 KVTAVKPKCP

>member
-1 LSKFAILKSYDDYVI
+1 MR
-16 RIYSNK
+16 RIYGNK
-22 VLLIIFSTVFLVG
+22 FLFLTFSAIFLAG
-35 GMNYAAAAPT
+35 GINYAVAAPT

-60 SLIVNTGAWSS
+60 SLTVNTGGWSS

-87 STSCVAQSGRTSSAY
+87 STSCVAQAGRTTGTYLITA
-102 SLTIS
+102 S
-107 DLSKYVR
+107 DLTKYVR
-114 ASITAL
+114 ASVTAL
-120 DSTGGSTVFTNLVG
+120 DATGGSTVFTSLVG
-134 PIVTPP
+134 PVVTPP

-148 TGVATPGSVLQT
+148 TGVATPGSVLQA
-160 TRGTWSGAAATGD
+160 TRGTWSGAATTGD

-188 KVISTGTGNT
+188 TVISTGSVNT

-215 VRDITNRINGAAKSL
+215 VRDITNRISGSAKSL
-230 TTQPVLG
+230 TTQAVLG

-253 GGTATI
+253 GGTATL

-275 WQRCSSQSITACLNI
+275 WQRCSTQSITACLNI
-290 AGATNP
+290 SGATTA
-296 SYPVSQS
+296 SYLVSQL
-303 DLNQYLRVAV
+303 DLNKYLRVAV

-338 VNTNTPIVSGSPFE
+338 VNTNIPIVSGSPFE
-352 TSPVSVVSK
+352 NSVINLVSK
-361 GQWSNIEESK
+361 GQWSGIEESK
-371 LVIQWQICT
+371 LLTQWQICST
-380 TTISCNDIPSATSPI
+380 AISCSDIPSATSPT
-395 YTATS
+395 YTAIS
-400 ADIGKTIRVKI
+400 ADVGKTIRVKI
-411 IAPYSQKNVEAFSN
+411 IAPYSQKNVEVFSN
-425 QTSIIKKAY
+425 QTPIIKKAY
-434 TNASPPTL
+434 TNVFPPTL
-442 LSYADIGDEIEVFK
+442 LSYADIGDKIDIFK
-456 GFWEGLPIANISYVW
+456 GFWEGLSSANISYVW

-478 SCTNIPGATKTTYTP
+478 SCTNIPGAINTTYTP

-518 ISNQIPLLVAKKKTI
+518 ISNQIPALIAAKKTI

-542 KVKAVNPKCP
+542 KVSAVNPKCP
-552 KGYKKK
+552 TGYKKK

>member
-1 LSKFAILKSYDDYVI
+1 MR
-16 RIYSNK
+16 RIYGNK
-22 VLLIIFSTVFLVG
+22 VLFLTFSAIFLAG
-35 GMNYAAAAPT
+35 GINYAAAAPT
-45 NTSLPSITGEATVGT
+45 NTSLPGITGEASVGT
-60 SLIVNTGAWSS
+60 SLTVNTGSWSS

-79 WFSCSTSL
+79 WFSCSTNL
-87 STSCVAQSGRTSSAY
+87 STSCVAQSGRTTGTY
-102 SLTIS
+102 LITTS
-107 DLSKYVR
+107 DLTRYIR
-114 ASITAL
+114 ASVTAL
-120 DSTGGSTVFTNLVG
+120 DATGGSTVFTTLVG
-134 PIVTPP
+134 PVVTPP

-148 TGVATPGSVLQT
+148 TGVATPGSVLQA

-188 KVISTGTGNT
+188 TVISTGSGNT
-198 YTVQNSDTGF
+198 YTVQNSDTSF

-215 VRDITNRINGAAKSL
+215 VRDSTNRISGSAKSL

-253 GGTATI
+253 GGVATL

-275 WQRCSSQSITACLNI
+275 WQRCSTQSITACLNI
-290 AGATNP
+290 SGATTA
-296 SYPVSQS
+296 SYLVAQL

-338 VNTNTPIVSGSPFE
+338 VNTSIPIVSGSAFE
-352 TSPVSVVSK
+352 TLIISIISK
-361 GQWSNIEESK
+361 GQWSGIEESK
-371 LVIQWQICT
+371 LLTQWQICT
-380 TTISCNDIPSATSPI
+380 TAISCSDIPSATSPT
-395 YTATS
+395 YTASS
-400 ADIGKTIRVKI
+400 ADVGKTIRVKI

-456 GFWEGLPIANISYVW
+456 GFWEGLPIVNISYVW